1 MASLISGRMIA
12 AQALNK
18 KAQATMNHDA
28 SIQNSKQSPEQE
40 GDTTIDDIMWGNI
53 DIAVSKRD
61 GQMLRRVLN
70 PMGEM
75 KKVNSDVASDVKNL
89 SKRTSGVNG

>member
-1 MASLISGRMIA
+1 
-12 AQALNK
+12 
-18 KAQATMNHDA
+18 
-28 SIQNSKQSPEQE
+28 
-40 GDTTIDDIMWGNI
+40 MWGHI

-61 GQMLRRVLN
+61 GALLRRVLN

-89 SKRTSGVNG
+89 SKRTNAVNG